1 MQRARLWAVLS
12 IVAVLSLQTEGLC
25 STPAVLPLTSNP
37 KPMPLHPCD
46 RALDL
51 ILRKILYL
59 HTKDVDLDEIAY
71 RRLQPMLDRLVS

>member
-12 IVAVLSLQTEGLC
+12 VVAVFSLQGEGLY
-25 STPAVLPLTSNP
+25 STAVALPLTNNHKVIDP
-37 KPMPLHPCD
+37 HPCD

-59 HTKDVDLDEIAY
+59 HTKDLDLDEITN
-71 RRLQPMLDRLVS
+71 RRLQPMLDRLAS

>member
-12 IVAVLSLQTEGLC
+12 VVAAFSLQAEGLC
-25 STPAVLPLTSNP
+25 STPVVLPLTSNRNL
-37 KPMPLHPCD
+37 MPLHPCD

-59 HTKDVDLDEIAY
+59 HTKDLDLDEIAY
-71 RRLQPMLDRLVS
+71 RRLQPMLDRLAF